1 MTIAVQVMIIILKQQ
16 ELEVEEVT
24 ATIRSYINQFCRS
37 ELRFCLPELRRILIS
52 LLQKHF
58 KGTKH
63 LEGLLGE
70 DHPVAMIWTQRE
82 DQLLEVANKA
92 IHLSNIVLRSYEE
105 NYIDGTD
112 EAEAADTASRPQDS
126 PVEGGQHHDEAQ
138 PGAGLQAADTIGPA
152 KDQVQVC
159 TAKVNDAAHNLPVGD
174 VASGGITVDADT
186 ASRPQNAPAGGG
198 QHHDEAKPGAG
209 LQTADTI
216 EPAKDQVHVCTAKVK
231 DAAHNLPVGDMASG
245 GITVDA
251 DTAFR
256 PQDAPAGGGQQREEA
271 QPGAG
276 LLAACTKQ
284 PGEQQAAPKLRVAGT
299 TQPAVQVQV
308 STSKANDAAYNLL
321 PGSMVTGAPPSHA
334 EIATKPSQILDR
346 CLARASAAAKKL
358 DRLSGSQAK
367 DGKPVL
373 ARNYHANQA
382 LQSPG
387 AQLDRVLA
395 RTASL
400 LEKLDKLSSRVSGT
414 KELDQRRGQ
423 VTSHLISSLSTPTLG
438 LVTVSER
445 PAEIVG
451 GTDRG
456 LELPAGDDQK
466 RGQDVLRH
474 SPESGQILQFTTEP
488 MAREA
493 TCQQEEQLIQFT
505 TKPVAR
511 EIPCQQRK
519 QLSQFTTE
527 PMAREITC
535 HQKERL
541 VQPTMEET
549 MARKVTCQQTGQ
561 KTQHHGI
568 STQQACTQVSAVQE
582 LSSRSSP
589 VISTQE
595 ACTQV
600 SFVQEL
606 SSRGSPVISTQQAC
620 TQVNCVQELSSRGSP
635 VISTQVSGVQELSS
649 RGSPVISRQV
659 SGVQELSSRGSPVI
673 STKQACTQVS
683 CVQELSSGTSP
694 VTIMQSLCT
703 QHEWW
708 LQESPGRS
716 LQIFN
721 CNVGDPETM
730 QPVLG
735 YDLQDSTD
743 RGRQDQLPLC
753 FSVRQPEGNQCWY
766 DASTA
771 VDSVGSTATDISDRG
786 SMPLFCD
793 WEMVAE
799 SNPQPGRNG
808 GKINVCEPDKF
819 KGTHPNVVHPQQL
832 HTASSVGGTEANST
846 VRVSLECRKSSACI
860 SPLIKTTST
869 RFLDAKEMEENIDS
883 AAKLGEDTVTVP
895 EDNAKFKAIILKAK
909 ETQQPTME
917 GSAKLIEVLNMLE
930 SSAKSE
936 GSTGREDKNH
946 IPEEDVSSDSPV
958 QLVNRP
964 PHHHLHPQVVEEV
977 SEVLSSSQ
985 HSCYNIHGGSEDQ
998 RHHPQQH
1005 HLGLGDHTVLRT
1017 SADKSC
1023 QDLYNGGQPVITQ
1036 CWCDTSTAA
1045 RAYSVGSHDTSKFSG
1060 GIIEVV
1066 KSSASITSVH
1076 SHSMAAPT
1084 TPLPAKPLPQQ
1095 IPATKVPPGKLEEE
1109 DKIDFPHNGQ
1119 QEGRV
1124 PHTTEPGSDSGR
1136 QTAQQAVTDIH
1147 AMGREEAET
1156 SMLNN
1161 KAAAAAVECLDQ
1173 TTAPPQVLQV
1183 RVCEESQLDTA
1194 EQLPIGMAVHH
1205 KSLVSQRSRST
1216 AQLADNV
1223 QSTLDDKM
1231 PCGNTGSVSSYSQQ
1245 VCKQITT
1252 KPMSREATCQQTEKL
1267 LQFPTLPN
1275 CTVVRSTQL
1284 GEVHTETGLHH
1295 SHRDHKANGDPADNT
1310 TCVKVHVKANLTQN
1324 TAYQVLRFCTT
1335 IPVDSFSGL
1344 CPPVSD
1350 ARKGEPE
1357 QGSEEAAHVR
1367 GVLQVHGHVIC
1378 SDLHSAPVYHITDS
1392 ISDNPLQASHPHH
1405 LLIQQGYVTH
1415 IHHRQG
1421 LHVEQEPP
1429 DYGVWQQRGSQL
1441 DTSLKQVSKQADSV
1455 LLQHTDWGLQAVA
1468 HHVHSSEEDLGQH
1481 VPRHPL
1487 QVGVVHVR
1495 DTEYLK
1501 IREGKLEQQLIFEQK
1516 SVDDGLGTYHEYDD
1530 HWEHGEPENQEQD
1543 LQPQSSDHNNEQF
1556 GQEVPWIHVAIGLAI
1571 VRPQYITLHSRGEKL
1586 YVYQPGLQQCQA
1598 HREVHG
1604 GAPGAQRHRPQDYE
1618 DVTHCEVDGGALQR
1632 GQGWQDDTCVQLHVR
1647 VVIVPHTAYLNLRFT
1662 LVFSTVSPSAHYQA
1676 DSENLHPESVQGLSL
1691 QEQGDLRVSHSGH
1704 AHSHHGDVA
1713 DKLLTTQ
1720 AVQDQGKGQ
1729 GARHTIP
1736 IGWKPSE
1743 ITREPG
1749 PTVED
1754 SSSICS
1760 TNVFLLP
1767 PPTPED
1773 RYDSDVETE
1782 GGLSQHQLGQH
1793 QHGHQHGGKEDPLEM
1808 NIDPECRV
1816 VLASIIVS
1824 AGMAPAPAAQRAL
1837 SKPVKV
1843 VVVTSP
1849 PAFAWKS
1856 GSVTRVFKHIR
1867 IMMCCIPDII
1877 VNTIAIGIFGM
1888 IYIHV
1893 SHVSATM
1900 VHPPLRKLVTPVAK
1914 LAAVVPKEPGQC
1926 RQLRIQQGQVSLLN
1940 HHHSEQENVRCRD
1953 ILPDSTTANDDQ
1965 KADCVQGTLIKFPAI
1980 FSQGELYLQDRV
1992 LHRRLSHKLQTTRT
2006 TMVLYKIPKSTSKS
2020 FYIYLPE
2027 LRTEGADN
2035 SSHLGGSERSARSQ
2049 NSEAECGHESVN
2061 GGACQED
2068 VLVLQCTGGSQRV
2081 LDPEAELCDTK
2092 LKVIRTNHSVST
2104 PVEMYTRANLEVAES
2119 SGEVSACKMLQAGQT
2134 SSALGDSGEED
2145 HVWNTDDIIEVKY
2158 FSKMVPALFDHAREA
2173 EEGCLAILRAPE
2185 DSAVP
2190 RGVGDSLQFHD
2201 PYVRVQHDLEA
2212 VQDGGAQCSDAGDLP
2227 LQYSLHKG
2235 EEGHVQHH
2243 TEHHD
2248 GCVVGHNVYQEQPD
2262 CLLQPVGPL
2271 VGHHGVQA
2279 DPHQVMEV
2287 KDSPEDSDDIGPG
2300 LHSAVVMTGGEAMED
2315 KADCVELHQV
2325 GDAPKGQ
2332 RDGHRHHLAQ
2342 ELLRRDYHA
2351 LEVVLE
2357 GVRLASPV
2365 LSSSGWPEDDYPGNP
2380 DYQELA
2386 DLRGGQESRLH
2397 PVCDAEEFE
2406 AAMHDQGPEKFAAFH
2421 HVGLTL
2427 DAEGLNKERVLC
2439 MVKGTLVLTFPVSA
2453 VIIHINGLVLSC
2465 PRHVPLHPSA
2475 VQVVPQVVPHQ
2486 VDGEDSPHHAQH
2498 KPVVVCGDPG
2508 HVSHQGG
2515 VQKVNKLEE
2524 DGQTHSQ
2531 SAPVPC
2537 DLHGA
2542 VCSVGALEGVPQLP
2556 VQGGGL
2562 VHGGDTHQSG
2572 RSCLMLRVQLKHLEI
2587 QESIFYLELK
2597 TLIETFPEGKFVTE
2611 SVTHDL
2617 NTSKDDVKLTQSYV
2631 KLIFHKNYDIMMTS
2645 LVKPTNHSY
2654 TMLGRV
2660 TNDLATEVLELSMKQ
2675 DNTSQRVK
2683 EEPSTILSSVIFAET
2698 NLLFMA
2704 RREDQDR
2711 HHVCP
2716 GCPTSPRHR
2725 DALQV
2730 KMLKN
2735 KKNKDTAYLYTGQVV
2750 YIVISDPIAQIVE
2763 VTKYSSEQQVLRSE
2777 ENHVARE
2784 SPVSHPCVVTHCVT
2798 NGISHYNLTFPH
2810 RNEIIIG
2817 ELITS
2822 ETVLDCDYSEDW
2834 LRVGDTSNVS
2844 HLLVPKEITITNTEM
2859 LDLVQQEVEYAGQV
2873 LVVHPHHKDPH
2884 LAACDLGHH
2893 ISDAPVGGGRDIF
2906 VKEVLRDVSGQPDQA
2921 KVIHLQ
2927 AVPGL
2932 QEHQAGHDEVA
2943 GSALILIQQN
2953 MYILT
2958 TRTSN
2963 ILHRT
2968 MMKEVAFWVLVRGH
2982 KFYSLTLNRLLMHT
2996 VRDIEAEMSNAM
3008 VSTIRRMEA
3017 EVDNFHTACSVQE
3030 TRCLGFLGF
3039 P

>member
-1 MTIAVQVMIIILKQQ
+1 MYIEVYVMISILKQQ
-16 ELEVEEVT
+16 ELDVEEVT
-24 ATIRSYINQFCRS
+24 ATIHGYIDQFCRS
-37 ELRFCLPELRRILIS
+37 ELRSCIPEIRGILVS
-52 LLQKHF
+52 LLQKHL
-58 KGTKH
+58 KCTKH
-63 LEGLLGE
+63 LENMLGE
-70 DHPVAMIWTQRE
+70 DHPVTMIWTQRG
-82 DQLLEVANKA
+82 DLLLQVANEA
-92 IHLSNIVLRSYEE
+92 LHLSYVVLRSCEE
-105 NYIDGTD
+105 DRHSEGT
-112 EAEAADTASRPQDS
+112 AEAHAATADTMQPAVVKVKVCSVELDDAAASNLPVGKVASGGFTVDTDTATRPCRPQATPAEREETQ
-126 PVEGGQHHDEAQ
+126 PV
-138 PGAGLQAADTIGPA
+138 AGLQAADATQPA
-152 KDQVQVC
+152 TLRTAGTTPPAENQVQVKTTIEASC
-159 TAKVNDAAHNLPVGD
+159 ASPHLPVGKL
-174 VASGGITVDADT
+174 ASGGHPATVET
-186 ASRPQNAPAGGG
+186 APR
-198 QHHDEAKPGAG
+198 
-209 LQTADTI
+209 LQTAAVVVAQFSYRTADTTP
-216 EPAKDQVHVCTAKVK
+216 PAAQQVATTAVIPTELVDSSARQRGHSSSRQSSTETGQVAESADTTTLKVK
-231 DAAHNLPVGDMASG
+231 DESYN
-245 GITVDA
+245 TK
-251 DTAFR
+251 DTANDSPIGEPVPPATLPSSGTALGLLDTLLAR
-256 PQDAPAGGGQQREEA
+256 SRTVQRKLDRMTIPPGGGPADVKTVLARGQGMPAGRPIAMPRTAPTVLKQEASMPRTETLIVSKQVAIIHRSEFSIVSKQASSMPTWEKNIVLPTRYQEEQQLSTPQTEVVLPYGQQEE
-271 QPGAG
+271 
-276 LLAACTKQ
+276 LN
-284 PGEQQAAPKLRVAGT
+284 AAPGLRVAGT
-299 TQPAVQVQV
+299 TQPAIQVQV
-308 STSKANDAAYNLL
+308 STNKANDAAYNLL
-321 PGSMVTGAPPSHA
+321 SGSMVTGAQPSHA
-334 EIATKPSQILDR
+334 EIATKPSLILDR
-346 CLARASAAAKKL
+346 CLAQASAAAKKL
-358 DRLSGSQAK
+358 DNLS
-367 DGKPVL
+367 
-373 ARNYHANQA
+373 
-382 LQSPG
+382 
-387 AQLDRVLA
+387 
-395 RTASL
+395 T
-400 LEKLDKLSSRVSGT
+400 RVSGT

-423 VTSHLISSLSTPTLG
+423 VASHLIS
-438 LVTVSER
+438 
-445 PAEIVG
+445 
-451 GTDRG
+451 
-456 LELPAGDDQK
+456 
-466 RGQDVLRH
+466 
-474 SPESGQILQFTTEP
+474 
-488 MAREA
+488 MARE
-493 TCQQEEQLIQFT
+493 
-505 TKPVAR
+505 
-511 EIPCQQRK
+511 
-519 QLSQFTTE
+519 
-527 PMAREITC
+527 
-535 HQKERL
+535 
-541 VQPTMEET
+541 
-549 MARKVTCQQTGQ
+549 VTCQQAG
-561 KTQHHGI
+561 
-568 STQQACTQVSAVQE
+568 CTQDSGVQE
-582 LSSRSSP
+582 LSSP
-589 VISTQE
+589 VIS
-595 ACTQV
+595 QV
-600 SFVQEL
+600 
-606 SSRGSPVISTQQAC
+606 
-620 TQVNCVQELSSRGSP
+620 
-635 VISTQVSGVQELSS
+635 GVQKLSS

-964 PHHHLHPQVVEEV
+964 PHNHLHPQVVEEV

-1095 IPATKVPPGKLEEE
+1095 LPATKVPPGKLEEE

-1808 NIDPECRV
+1808 NIDLECRV
-1816 VLASIIVS
+1816 ALASIIVS

-1893 SHVSATM
+1893 SHVSATI